1 MKPMFLKGFESH
13 VTVPES
19 GTEHQARRGRCSLV
33 RQIVFPAQRWHMSF
47 RKSLNYRTF
56 SLVSLSGLV
65 LFAAGCDSTKAAP
78 PPAPVPVEVATVVQ
92 QDTPIYSEWVATLD
106 GYINAQIQPHVT
118 GYIIRQNYKEGAVVR
133 QGDVLFE
140 IDPRPFKA
148 ALNQA
153 KAQLAQSEAQLGK
166 ARLDVERDTP
176 LAQARAI
183 AQSQLDTEVQAK
195 LGAQAQVD
203 AAKANVEQAQLNLEW
218 TKVTSLVTGIAGI
231 AQVQIGNLVG
241 PNSILTSVS
250 QVDPIKAYFTVSEKE
265 FTDFHRRFPTE
276 TTVEEQRKRIPLQL
290 LLSDG
295 AVYEQTGRI
304 SFADREVNPATGT
317 IRIAGLFPN
326 PTNLLRPGGYGRIR
340 ASVRSRDGALLV
352 PQRAVTELQGSY
364 QVAVVGD
371 DNKVSIRPVTVGERV
386 GRLWIVNEG
395 VKPGER
401 VIIEGLQKVRDGAAV
416 KAVPAAPAKAGS

>member
-1 MKPMFLKGFESH
+1 
-13 VTVPES
+13 
-19 GTEHQARRGRCSLV
+19 
-33 RQIVFPAQRWHMSF
+33 MSF
-47 RKSLNYRTF
+47 RKSLNCRTF

-78 PPAPVPVEVATVVQ
+78 PSAPVAVEVATVVQ

-148 ALNQA
+148 ALDQA